1 MKVACEQ
8 SFQKKGEKSTT
19 EKKSVL
25 WWTHEITAAKKIT
38 KYLRRKY
45 QITRD
50 NAEQRE
56 KNKED
61 YFAQKGKYV
70 AIKSEKSKSWKEYCN
85 LATETE
91 P

>member
-1 MKVACEQ
+1 VNNHSKKKARKAP
-8 SFQKKGEKSTT
+8 QK
-19 EKKSVL
+19 KKSVL